1 MAVVVLTG
9 AAGLVADLLAQMPA
23 SATPSK
29 PLTALARI
37 GVVSP
42 IVGSLSEIGAAPA
55 GAHLQFEVILKPRDL
70 GALTNFATAVSTPG
84 NPLYR
89 HFLPKG
95 RLAQAFGPTPAA
107 IASVKSALAAAGF
120 TPGRVSADG
129 LSIHV
134 STTVGRAEAGLHTT
148 IASYRLASGR
158 VATANTS
165 APSLPVS
172 IAADVQ
178 AVIGLNTTTRVQP
191 EAAPGKPSAPR
202 PSASRIVASASP
214 GAAASPCNEAQYVAS
229 STGSYTADELAQAY
243 GFDGLYRA
251 GDLGAGATVAL
262 YELEPYDPTDI
273 ATYQSCYGTGTA
285 VTNIS
290 VDDGAGTGSGSGE
303 AALDIEDVIGLAP
316 EANIEVYEAPNTAE
330 GAIDN
335 FRRIA
340 TDDTAQVVST
350 SWGGCEALDGNST
363 SAESTVLAEMVAQG
377 QTVFASTGDSGSEDC
392 LPRTGEITARTGKGP
407 DALAADPGT
416 GTVYVADKKSAKVT
430 VESESDLGPV
440 ATVSVGHDPE
450 GVAVDPG
457 TGNVYVAD
465 ATAPGSVSVI
475 NASTCDAVDHSDCKI
490 STIAGLGDNPDGIA
504 VDPTDG
510 TVYVANRG
518 SGNVSV
524 ISEASGAIV
533 GTVTLGNKT
542 EPFGIAIDSTTHQV
556 YVTDSKSDTVSVIAG
571 ANCSASTQTGC
582 ASVPPTIAVGTGP
595 EGVAVDSAT
604 DIAYVAN
611 NGDGTVSVINGATNV
626 VSATIGIDSATDL
639 EGVALAPDGNEI
651 MVTSGITDFPNSSAA
666 VVVISTTTNDVLRLL
681 PADLGNEAITVD
693 PTTGY
698 IFTADMTGGGNRSEK
713 SGPGDLGVLPLYLDV
728 DDPADQ
734 PNVTAV
740 GGTDL
745 TAVAGPTETAWNY
758 PRTITYDP
766 PYGSGG
772 GGISSL
778 FPMPSY
784 QTSVTGPDS
793 SGAPCG
799 NSDGDCR
806 EIPDVSA
813 SADPQNGYV
822 ICYKGQWILYGGTS
836 AATPLWAALIALVVV
851 DNETQTAER
860 LGNINPDLYLF
871 SSEGHPDFND
881 VTTGNNDYTLTNG
894 GTYEAGPGYDMVTG
908 LGSPKGSALAADL
921 DASFTDPVVTT
932 EPVNQTGKAG
942 KDVTFTAAASG
953 LPVPTVQWLVSTD
966 GGGTFSSIPGATSD
980 SYTFKVKASA
990 DGNEYEAVFTNSVG
1004 SVTSDPATLTN
1015 SRHHAI
1021 GF

>member
-1 MAVVVLTG
+1 MAVVVLSG
-9 AAGLVADLLAQMPA
+9 ATGLVADVLVQMPA

-29 PLTALARI
+29 PSTALTRV

-42 IVGSLSEIGAAPA
+42 VVGSSAELGAAPA
-55 GAHLQFEVILKPRDL
+55 DAHLQFEVILKPRDP

-95 RLAQAFGPTPAA
+95 GLAETFGPTPAV
-107 IASVKSALAAAGF
+107 IASVKSALTAAGF

-134 STTVGRAEAGLHTT
+134 STTVGRAESGLHTS

-158 VATANTS
+158 VATANTR
-165 APSLPVS
+165 APSLPTS

-178 AVIGLNTTTRVQP
+178 AVVGLNTTTEAQP
-191 EAAPGKPSAPR
+191 GGAPETPWGAQPSANR
-202 PSASRIVASASP
+202 TVVSASP
-214 GAAASPCNEAQYVAS
+214 DSAATACNEAQYKAS

-243 GFDGLYRA
+243 GFDGLYQA

-262 YELEPYDPTDI
+262 YELEPYDPADI
-273 ATYQSCYGTGTA
+273 AFYQSCYGTSTA
-285 VTNIS
+285 VTNIT
-290 VDDGAGTGSGSGE
+290 VDQGAGTGPGTGE

-316 EANIEVYEAPNTAE
+316 EANIEVYEAPNTPE
-330 GAIDN
+330 GRIDN
-335 FRRIA
+335 FRRIV

-350 SWGGCEALDGNST
+350 SWGACEALDSDST
-363 SAESTVLAEMVAQG
+363 SAESTVLAEMVAEG

-392 LPRTGEITARTGKGP
+392 LPTTSEITGRTGKGP
-407 DALAADPGT
+407 DALAADPRT
-416 GTVYVADKKSAKVT
+416 GTVYVADKRSDKIT
-430 VESESDLGPV
+430 VESESELGPV

-450 GVAVDPG
+450 GVALDPD
-457 TGNVYVAD
+457 TGAVYVAN

-475 NASTCDAVDHSDCKI
+475 NASTCNAADHSDCTT
-490 STIAGLGDNPDGIA
+490 STISGLGDDPDGIA

-510 TVYVANRG
+510 TVYVADRG
-518 SGNVSV
+518 SGTVSV
-524 ISEASGAIV
+524 ISEASGALV
-533 GTVTLGNKT
+533 GTVTLGEDT
-542 EPFGIAIDSTTHQV
+542 EPFGIAVDPTTHQV
-556 YVTDSKSDTVSVIAG
+556 YVTDSESDTMSVVDG
-571 ANCSASTQTGC
+571 TDCSALAQTSCPSNPG
-582 ASVPPTIAVGTGP
+582 TIAVGSGP

-604 DIAYVAN
+604 GTVYVVN
-611 NGDGTVSVINGATNV
+611 NGAGTVSVINGSTNS
-626 VSATIGIDSATDL
+626 VSATIPINGGRDL
-639 EGVALAPDGNEI
+639 EGVALAPDGSEI
-651 MVTSGITDFPNSSAA
+651 LVTSGIADYPNSPAA
-666 VVVISTTTNDVLRLL
+666 VVVISTASNNVLRLL
-681 PADLGNEAITVD
+681 PADLGNDAITVD

-698 IFTADMTGGGNRSEK
+698 VFTADRNGGGDRSGK
-713 SGPGDLGVLPLYLDV
+713 RQPGDLGVLPLFLDV

-758 PRTITYDP
+758 PRTLSDDP

-772 GGISSL
+772 GGISSD

-784 QTSVTGPDS
+784 QTSVIGPES
-793 SGAPCG
+793 SGTPCG
-799 NSDGDCR
+799 SSGGDCR
-806 EIPDVSA
+806 EVPDVSA

-822 ICYKGQWILYGGTS
+822 IRYKGQWILYGGTS
-836 AATPLWAALIALVVV
+836 AATPLWAALVALVVV
-851 DNETQTAER
+851 DNESQGVER
-860 LGNINPDLYLF
+860 LGNINPDLYQF

-881 VTTGNNDYTLTNG
+881 VTTGNNDYTLTHG

-908 LGSPKGSALAADL
+908 LGSPNGSALAADL
-921 DASFTDPVVTT
+921 QASFTAPVVIT
-932 EPVNQTGKAG
+932 EPVNRTRRAG

-966 GGGTFSSIPGATSD
+966 GGGTFSSVSGATSD
-980 SYTFKVKASA
+980 SYTFKVKARA
-990 DGNEYEAVFTNSVG
+990 DGNEYEAVFTNAAG
-1004 SVTSDPATLTN
+1004 SVTSATATLTT

-1021 GF
+1021 SF

>member
-1 MAVVVLTG
+1 
-9 AAGLVADLLAQMPA
+9 MPA
-23 SATPSK
+23 SAAPSK
-29 PLTALARI
+29 PPTALTRV

-42 IVGSLSEIGAAPA
+42 IVGSSAELGAAPA
-55 GAHLQFEVILKPRDL
+55 GAHLQFEVILKPRDP
-70 GALTNFATAVSTPG
+70 GALTKFATAVSTPG

-89 HFLPKG
+89 QFLPKG
-95 RLAQAFGPTPAA
+95 RLAEAFGPTPAV
-107 IASVKSALAAAGF
+107 IASVTSALATAGF

-134 STTVGRAEAGLHTT
+134 STTVGRAEAGLHMI

-165 APSLPVS
+165 APSLPTS
-172 IAADVQ
+172 IAANVQ
-178 AVIGLNTTTRVQP
+178 AVIGLNTTTQAQP
-191 EAAPGKPSAPR
+191 EASPGKPSAPG
-202 PSASRIVASASP
+202 PTASRALASASP
-214 GAAASPCNEAQYVAS
+214 DAGPSPCNEAQYLAS

-243 GFDGLYRA
+243 GFDGLYQA
-251 GDLGAGATVAL
+251 GDLGAGATLAL
-262 YELEPYDPTDI
+262 YELEPYDPADI
-273 ATYQSCYGTGTA
+273 AFYQSCYGTSTA

-290 VDDGAGTGSGSGE
+290 VDNGGGTGPGSGE

-316 EANIEVYEAPNTAE
+316 EANIEVYEAPNTPE
-330 GAIDN
+330 GSIDN

-350 SWGGCEALDGNST
+350 SWGRCEALDSDST
-363 SAESTVLAEMVAQG
+363 SAESMVLAEMVAQG

-392 LPRTGEITARTGKGP
+392 LPTTGVITARTGKGP

-416 GTVYVADKKSAKVT
+416 GTVYVADKRSAQVT
-430 VESESDLGPV
+430 VESESELRPV

-450 GVAVDPG
+450 GVAVDPD
-457 TGNVYVAD
+457 TGNVYVAN

-475 NASTCDAVDHSDCKI
+475 NASTCDAVDRSDCTT
-490 STIAGLGDNPDGIA
+490 STIAGLGDDPDGIA
-504 VDPTDG
+504 VDPSDG

-518 SGNVSV
+518 SGTVSV

-542 EPFGIAIDSTTHQV
+542 EPFGVAIDATTHQV
-556 YVTDSKSDTVSVIAG
+556 YVTDSESDTVSVITG
-571 ANCSASTQTGC
+571 ADCSASTQTGC
-582 ASVPPTIAVGTGP
+582 ASVPGTIAVGSDP

-604 DIAYVAN
+604 DTAYVAN
-611 NGDGTVSVINGATNV
+611 NGAGTVSVIDGSTNAI
-626 VSATIGIDSATDL
+626 SATIAINGGADL

-651 MVTSGITDFPNSSAA
+651 LVTSGIVGPQHSSAA
-666 VVVISTTTNDVLRLL
+666 VVVISTTTNSVLRLL
-681 PADLGNEAITVD
+681 PADLGNDAITVD
-693 PTTGY
+693 TRTGY
-698 IFTADMTGGGNRSEK
+698 VFTADRNGGGNRSAK
-713 SGPGDLGVLPLYLDV
+713 SGPGDLGVLPLFLDV

-745 TAVAGPTETAWNY
+745 TAVAGPTESAWNY
-758 PRTITYDP
+758 PPTIGADP

-772 GGISSL
+772 GGISSV
-778 FPMPSY
+778 FAMPSY
-784 QTSVTGPDS
+784 QTSVIGPDS

-799 NSDGDCR
+799 VSGGDCR

-822 ICYKGQWILYGGTS
+822 IRYEGHWILYGGTS

-851 DNETQTAER
+851 DNGSQSVER
-860 LGNINPDLYLF
+860 LGNINPELYLF

-881 VTTGNNDYTLTNG
+881 VTTGNNDYSLTNR

-908 LGSPKGSALAADL
+908 LGSPNGSALAADF
-921 DASFTDPVVTT
+921 DASFTVPVVTT
-932 EPVNQTGKAG
+932 EPVSQRRRAG
-942 KDVTFTAAASG
+942 RDITFTAAASG
-953 LPVPTVQWLVSTD
+953 LPVPTVQWLISTD
-966 GGGTFSSIPGATSD
+966 GGGTFSSISGATSH

-990 DGNEYEAVFTNSVG
+990 DGNEYEAVFTNTVG
-1004 SVTSDPATLTN
+1004 SITSDTATLTK
-1015 SRHHAI
+1015 RQHRAI
-1021 GF
+1021 SF